1 MRHPMFQWKSVIA
14 LGLVIAVGLA
24 WLGCSSNVKER
35 RSDSSGGSVEITG
48 RDTAAGKYYFFDDI
62 LIPKELNYKASK
74 SFVYETPQFKTGSI
88 VFSKFW
94 IDAGSVVDFFVY
106 HMERDNWKLLNSFRG
121 SESIVNFSKPEK
133 TCTIKV
139 VDKWYGSVEVE
150 IRVGPLGTKKM

>member
-1 MRHPMFQWKSVIA
+1 MRHPFFQQKSVIA
-14 LGLVIAVGLA
+14 LGLVIVLGLA
-24 WLGCSSNVKER
+24 WTGCSSTVKER
-35 RSDSSGGSVEITG
+35 RGDASGGSVEITG
-48 RDTAAGKYYFFDDI
+48 KDTGTGKYYFFDDI
-62 LIPKELNYKASK
+62 LVPKELNYKASK
-74 SFVYETPQFKTGSI
+74 SFVYETPQFKTGSM

-121 SESIVNFSKPEK
+121 SESILNFSKPEK

-150 IRVGPLGTKKM
+150 IRVGPLGTQKM